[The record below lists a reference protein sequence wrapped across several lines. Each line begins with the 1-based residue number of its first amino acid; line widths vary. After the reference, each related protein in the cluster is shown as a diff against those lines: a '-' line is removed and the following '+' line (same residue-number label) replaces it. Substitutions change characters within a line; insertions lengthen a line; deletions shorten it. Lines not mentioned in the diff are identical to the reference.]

1 MSDAADSATPTLTAN
16 PRRPAA
22 IGLGVIAA
30 FISLFVLWS
39 ALAPLSGAAIAGGN
53 LKVEGNRQTVQ
64 HPYGG
69 VVQKLLVKEGDKVA
83 KDQVVIILS
92 DTEPRAQ
99 LAVLDAEE
107 SALKATEVRLIAERD
122 NTVPSFDTIVA
133 EHGGSRAAVQAAA
146 SETSILK
153 ARQRQYESEAGT
165 LQQRIAQLN
174 EQITGSTA
182 QATGLQRQSAL
193 IGEEAAGAR
202 KLAESGYT
210 PKTRVM
216 ALDRTAAQLEADLGV
231 ANADIARARQ
241 AIGEAEV
248 ELAKLERTRV
258 TEIASELR
266 TAQAKLA
273 QLSPKIDA
281 AKDRLARTQVTAPA
295 TGAVV
300 GLQIFTEGGVI
311 QPGARL
317 LDIVPTDNPLI
328 AEGRLLLADVN
339 EVTPGRDADV
349 RLTSVPRTERPILRG
364 RILTVS
370 ADRLTDERSGQ
381 GYYSIQAQLDP
392 ADVRN
397 AGMELQ
403 SGMPLE
409 IVMPTRA
416 RTLVTYLIGP
426 LLDEMSGAFRE
437 R

>member
-1 MSDAADSATPTLTAN
+1 MSDVETDAGPDLATN
-16 PRRPAA
+16 PRRPALM
-22 IGLGVIAA
+22 GVGVIGG
-30 FISLFVLWS
+30 FLSLFVLWS

-53 LKVEGNRQTVQ
+53 LKVEGNRQSVQ

-69 VVQKLLVKEGDKVA
+69 VVHRLLIKEGDKVV
-83 KDQVVIILS
+83 KDQVVMILS

-99 LAVLDAEE
+99 LAVLEAEDA
-107 SALKATEVRLIAERD
+107 ALKAIVVRLIAERD
-122 NTVPSFDTIVA
+122 HVEPSFDAILAASGHNPT
-133 EHGGSRAAVQAAA
+133 AVQAAA
-146 SETSILK
+146 SEAAILR
-153 ARQRQYESEAGT
+153 ARQRQYESEAST
-165 LQQRIAQLN
+165 LRQRVAQL
-174 EQITGSTA
+174 EAQIGGSSA
-182 QATGLQRQSAL
+182 QATGLQRQAAL
-193 IGEEAAGAR
+193 IGEEAEGAR
-202 KLAESGYT
+202 KLAQSGYA
-210 PKTRVM
+210 PRTRVM

-231 ANADIARARQ
+231 ATADIAKARQ
-241 AIGEAEV
+241 AIGEAET

-273 QLSPKIDA
+273 QLAPKIDA
-281 AKDRLARTQVTAPA
+281 ARDRLARTRVAAPA

-300 GLQIFTEGGVI
+300 ALSVFTEGGVVE
-311 QPGARL
+311 PGARL

-339 EVTPGRDADV
+339 EVMPGRDADI
-349 RLTSVPRTERPILRG
+349 RLTSVPRSERPLLRG

-381 GYYSIQAQLDP
+381 GYYSIQAALDP
-392 ADVRN
+392 GDVRD
-397 AGMELQ
+397 ARIDLQ

-409 IVMPTRA
+409 IVMPTRS